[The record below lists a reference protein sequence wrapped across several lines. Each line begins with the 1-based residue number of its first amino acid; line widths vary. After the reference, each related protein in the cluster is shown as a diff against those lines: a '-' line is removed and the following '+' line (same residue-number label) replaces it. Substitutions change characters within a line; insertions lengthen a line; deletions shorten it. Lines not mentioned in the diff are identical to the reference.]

1 MSFSELVVAQQEQ
14 VAASR
19 REVSVN
25 AYTLTVPHVV
35 AVSRYL
41 AQVNITKEAILAID
55 ECSEIVKQKL
65 AQGEVIYGVNTGFGG
80 SADQRTGAVNDLQQR
95 LFTLLMA
102 GITSSEG
109 GPDHVGPLLLDQPG
123 GTCMP
128 ESWVRASMLVRLNSL
143 AAGASG
149 VRLQITDRLCAMLN
163 KDIVPLVPLRGS
175 ISASGDLSPLSYIG
189 GVLQGKKYVSA
200 FIGPRGHAGQRRL
213 LRADDAIAEA
223 NLEPLGI
230 EAKEGLAI
238 VNGTAVSA
246 AVAALA
252 VYECT
257 NLAMLSEILT
267 AMSVEALCGT
277 DESFDPFIAKIRP
290 HPGQI
295 DSAQT
300 IYNFLSGSQ
309 MVNSD
314 EYLTTGTLRQDR
326 YSVRTASQWIGPI
339 LEDIM
344 LAYKQISTEL
354 NSVTDNPLI
363 DSQSG
368 SIFHGGNFQAKV
380 VTSAVEKLRSGLQS
394 LGRMLFSQCTELI
407 NPATNRGLP
416 ANLVA
421 DDPSCSFVFK
431 GTDIMV
437 AALTSELGFLANPV
451 GSHVQ
456 TAEMGNQ
463 GINSLALISAR
474 YTLKAVEVFSQ
485 LAAAH
490 LVALCQAFDLRVR
503 SLGGTDEIPN
513 AGPAL
518 GLAASKM
525 YQFIRGE
532 LKVPFITE
540 AGIGGVTEDTYTE
553 VAPSVGKY
561 NTIVYNAI
569 RSGQLYEVVKDCVKE
584 AHRQPGQDA
593 PLTIRSSLNGK
604 ILVLDKHLG
613 AATALAPQVVQ
624 RLGGASLNL
633 QLGFV
638 IHVLLRLTRPLDLK
652 AAICELMGLDQLVDL
667 MLTVSIVVVISVML
681 QC

>member
-1 MSFSELVVAQQEQ
+1 MSESDMSFSELVVAQQERLE
-14 VAASR
+14 ASR
-19 REVSVN
+19 RQVRVD
-25 AYTLTVPHVV
+25 AHTLTVPDVV

-41 AQVNITKEAILAID
+41 AQVDITEEAILAIN
-55 ECSEIVKQKL
+55 ECSDIVRQKL

-80 SADQRTGAVNDLQQR
+80 SADQRTGAVDELQQR

-109 GPDHVGPLLLDQPG
+109 GPDHVGPLLLDQAG

-149 VRLQITDRLCAMLN
+149 VRTQITDRLSAMLN

-189 GVLQGKKYVSA
+189 GVLQGKKNVSA
-200 FIGPRGHAGQRRL
+200 FIGPRGGSGKRRL
-213 LRADDAIAEA
+213 LRADAVLEEA
-223 NLEPLGI
+223 NLEPLGVQ
-230 EAKEGLAI
+230 AKEGLAI

-246 AVAALA
+246 GVAALA
-252 VYECT
+252 AYECT
-257 NLAMLSEILT
+257 NLAMLSEVLT
-267 AMSVEALCGT
+267 AMNVEAVCGT

-295 DSAQT
+295 DSAQS
-300 IYNFLSGSQ
+300 IFRFLSGSRI
-309 MVNSD
+309 VNSD
-314 EYLTTGTLRQDR
+314 QYLAAGTLRQDR
-326 YSVRTASQWIGPI
+326 YSVRTASQWIGPV

-344 LAYKQISTEL
+344 LAYKQISIEL
-354 NSVTDNPLI
+354 NSVTDNPVI
-363 DSQSG
+363 DSESG
-368 SIFHGGNFQAKV
+368 HIYHGGNFQAKA

-394 LGRMLFSQCTELI
+394 LGRMLFSQCTEII

-416 ANLVA
+416 PNLVA

-474 YTLKAVEVFSQ
+474 YTLQAVEVFSQ

-490 LVALCQAFDLRVR
+490 LVALCQALDLRVR
-503 SLGGTDEIPN
+503 SPQAINEIPN
-513 AGPAL
+513 AGPVL
-518 GLAASKM
+518 GLAARKM
-525 YQFIRGE
+525 YQFVRGE

-540 AGIGGVTEDTYTE
+540 AIIGGDVEDTYAG

-561 NTIVYNAI
+561 NTVVYDAI
-569 RSGQLYEVVKDCVKE
+569 RSGRLYEVVVDCVKE
-584 AHRQPGQDA
+584 ARGRQPRQDA
-593 PLTIRSSLNGK
+593 QLRIRSSL
-604 ILVLDKHLG
+604 
-613 AATALAPQVVQ
+613 
-624 RLGGASLNL
+624 
-633 QLGFV
+633 
-638 IHVLLRLTRPLDLK
+638 
-652 AAICELMGLDQLVDL
+652 
-667 MLTVSIVVVISVML
+667 
-681 QC
+681 